1 MTIAEDGSIA
11 QVECTS
17 CGLNGGPLKA
27 EGSYPAPCACNLTN
41 GHMPHATNTVVNAD
55 IPYIT
60 HGNGERFITNI
71 KTGTMIGFKYFQF
84 DGECRLTVRTQGM
97 GTGVFKISMDE
108 AGKERILG
116 EIAVLPSDG
125 WQESGTVIAAEGISP
140 LYLHYEGSGCVELL
154 DIAFDRW

>member
-1 MTIAEDGSIA
+1 MTIAEDGGVA

-27 EGSYPAPCACNLTN
+27 EGGYPAACACNLTN

-60 HGNGERFITNI
+60 HGDGERYITNI
-71 KTGTMIGFKYFQF
+71 KAGTMIGFKYFQF
-84 DGECRLTVRTQGM
+84 DGECRLMVRTRGL
-97 GTGVFKISMDE
+97 GTGVFKISTDE

-116 EIAVLPSDG
+116 EITVLPSDG
-125 WQESGTVIAAEGISP
+125 WKKSGTVIEAEGVHP
-140 LYLHYEGSGCVELL
+140 LYLHYEGSDCVELL
-154 DIAFDRW
+154 DISFEQ